1 MLQAI
6 LIGNIGADAQLQNKD
21 GKEFTTFRVAHND
34 SWNDQA
40 GNKHESSLW
49 VDCIMNGKPN
59 VLPYLKKGQQVFIT
73 GTVKLRIYSSEK
85 DRCMKPGLTV
95 NVSRVELLG
104 GSTDIVPSR
113 LYDKNGAMHDVT
125 KYYLT
130 DIANAELVTL
140 QGKQFLTDANGWVFQ
155 PQTDNESQHNG
166 QQESDA
172 TQQRQEPIDDSTQ
185 QNAAKSK
192 SKTSK
197 SKSKAKNNEPDRKS
211 DDAPAF

>member
-6 LIGNIGADAQLQNKD
+6 LIGNIGADAQLQSKD

-104 GSTDIVPSR
+104 GSTDVVPSR
-113 LYDKNGAMHDVT
+113 LYDKSGAMHDVT
-125 KYYLT
+125 KYYRT
-130 DIANAELVTL
+130 DIKDAELQTI
-140 QGKQFLTDANGWVFQ
+140 QGRQFLTDANGWVYS
-155 PQTDNESQHNG
+155 PTPAADNTSSN
-166 QQESDA
+166 QQ
-172 TQQRQEPIDDSTQ
+172 QQ
-185 QNAAKSK
+185 
-192 SKTSK
+192 
-197 SKSKAKNNEPDRKS
+197 NNEPDRKS

>member
-6 LIGNIGADAQLQNKD
+6 LIGNIGADAQLQSKD

-34 SWNDQA
+34 SWNDQN
-40 GNKHESSLW
+40 GNRHESSLW

-125 KYYLT
+125 KYYRT
-130 DIANAELVTL
+130 DIKDAELQTI
-140 QGKQFLTDANGWVFQ
+140 QGRQFLTDANGWVYS
-155 PQTDNESQHNG
+155 PTNEQQ
-166 QQESDA
+166 QQESN
-172 TQQRQEPIDDSTQ
+172 QQQ
-185 QNAAKSK
+185 QND
-192 SKTSK
+192 
-197 SKSKAKNNEPDRKS
+197 EPDRRS

>member
-21 GKEFTTFRVAHND
+21 GKDFVTFRVAHND

-85 DRCMKPGLTV
+85 DRCMKPGLTI

-125 KYYLT
+125 KYYRT
-130 DIANAELVTL
+130 DIKDAELQTI
-140 QGKQFLTDANGWVFQ
+140 QGRQFLTDANGGVYS
-155 PQTDNESQHNG
+155 PTPAADNTSSN
-166 QQESDA
+166 QQ
-172 TQQRQEPIDDSTQ
+172 QQ
-185 QNAAKSK
+185 
-192 SKTSK
+192 
-197 SKSKAKNNEPDRKS
+197 NNEPDRKS
-211 DDAPAF
+211 DDAPTF

>member
-6 LIGNIGADAQLQNKD
+6 LIGNIGADAQLQSKD

-49 VDCIMNGKPN
+49 VDCIINGKPN

-95 NVSRVELLG
+95 NVSHVELLG
-104 GSTDIVPSR
+104 GSTDVVPSR
-113 LYDKNGAMHDVT
+113 LYDKSGAMHTIT
-125 KYYLT
+125 KYYQT
-130 DIANAELVTL
+130 DVKNAELQTI
-140 QGKQFLTDANGWVFQ
+140 QGRQFLTDANGWVFS
-155 PQTDNESQHNG
+155 PNNENQ
-166 QQESDA
+166 QQESN
-172 TQQRQEPIDDSTQ
+172 
-185 QNAAKSK
+185 QNHQ
-192 SKTSK
+192 
-197 SKSKAKNNEPDRKS
+197 NDEPDRKS
-211 DDAPAF
+211 DDAPTFGTALPSNLR

>member
-40 GNKHESSLW
+40 GNRHESSLW
-49 VDCIMNGKPN
+49 IDCIMNGKPN

-113 LYDKNGAMHDVT
+113 LYDKNGAMHNVT
-125 KYYLT
+125 KYYQT
-130 DIANAELVTL
+130 DVKNAELQTI
-140 QGKQFLTDANGWVFQ
+140 QGRKFLTDKKGWIFSL
-155 PQTDNESQHNG
+155 DNE
-166 QQESDA
+166 QQLPGTNSNN
-172 TQQRQEPIDDSTQ
+172 S
-185 QNAAKSK
+185 S
-192 SKTSK
+192 
-197 SKSKAKNNEPDRKS
+197 NEPDRKS
-211 DDAPAF
+211 DDAPTF